1 MKYEVKWTANNQ
13 VVESDYVES
22 LNNSGARSQVESMR
36 GNMPGF
42 KVIGVYGVSD
52 SNPNSTSTN
61 VTHRESGID
70 DDLSATIAGISVVAG
85 GLVALIGLFMLPVGI
100 IAGVIGGAIGWLGWK
115 LADWLH
121 DRGW

>member
-42 KVIGVYGVSD
+42 KVLGVYGTRDSD
-52 SNPNSTSTN
+52 SNSTSTN